1 MIAQR
6 DWFPS
11 SRPEPSLRPLSR
23 TAEPAAPDATLPP
36 TAPVAE
42 ESLVA
47 DDRASQTTAQIVE
60 VKLTHL
66 LRGGVLPLSHA
77 HSVRAGTCR
86 GR

>member
-23 TAEPAAPDATLPP
+23 ADEPAAPDAAVAPP
-36 TAPVAE
+36 APVAE
-42 ESLVA
+42 ESLVTDA
-47 DDRASQTTAQIVE
+47 RDGQTTAQIVE
-60 VKLTHL
+60 VKLTLL
-66 LRGGVLPLSHA
+66 LRGGVLPLSCA
-77 HSVRAGTCR
+77 QTVRAGTCR